1 MSPSVM
7 DAPFAA
13 ATPTPSLSPAVRTL
27 RYASQAH
34 LWGLWRR
41 HDRKEAAAVVL
52 RFGPSLTADLAE
64 IVPRR
69 TAAARLVLVP
79 TPGHWPGCSSL
90 GDLALS
96 APRYGWRAIEMAWSL
111 EEAVE
116 RHREASREALDDL
129 GATGGI
135 LVFAPAIPSGGE

>member
-1 MSPSVM
+1 M
-7 DAPFAA
+7 DVPCTTAA
-13 ATPTPSLSPAVRTL
+13 SPANRMPEVRTL

-34 LWGLWRR
+34 LRGLWRR
-41 HDRKEAAAVVL
+41 HDRMEEAAVVL
-52 RFGPSLTADLAE
+52 RLGPSLTADVAE

-111 EEAVE
+111 EEAIE
-116 RHREASREALDDL
+116 RHREASGEALDDL

-135 LVFAPAIPSGGE
+135 LVFAPAVPSGGERTG